1 MTRFYLGS
9 DGLWKHKGWT
19 PVAPGDSPL
28 DPTVP
33 GTDTGGGAG
42 GGGGR
47 VLRFYTTD
55 VVSNGVNL
63 GGGGGGGATGAT
75 YFGAEPRPAGNSTTN
90 QQSLINKWGGRP
102 ASRQYF
108 GTAGGTPVHLA
119 GISVAHWS
127 WSWGSLDAQV
137 IAGTQD
143 AYFASCA
150 AAMKNG
156 DIATYAHES
165 NNKGLTGTALSNRIG
180 AMNRFYDIF
189 KNTKP
194 GVLIAPTHTGYMFSP
209 KNGGG
214 AAQRTTWGAVKGDLI
229 GADLDGVHIDTKLP
243 SGAFQFPGATDY
255 SPHIDYLGHI
265 TNIKNFIT
273 ANKARGYIGWTVPEI
288 MTSRYVPIDPDGT
301 KRAAWFQKNLTY
313 CKNNGA
319 YAVHVWDFPRPTEL
333 GGESTTAFNV
343 IPNPSPEYT
352 VVKSFIAGN
361 PANPA

>member
-75 YFGAEPRPAGNSTTN
+75 YFGAEPNPAGNSTTS
-90 QQSLINKWGGRP
+90 QQGLINKWGGRP
-102 ASRQYF
+102 ASRHYF
-108 GTAGGTPVHLA
+108 GANSTGLPVHIA
-119 GISVAHWS
+119 GISVAQWS

-137 IAGTQD
+137 VAGNHD

-165 NNKGLTGTALSNRIG
+165 DNKGLTGTALSNRIG
-180 AMNRFYDIF
+180 AMNRFYDVF

-194 GVLIAPTHTGYMFSP
+194 GVFISPTHTGYMFSP
-209 KNGGG
+209 KNPSG
-214 AAQRTTWGAVKGDLI
+214 AALRTTWGAVKGDLI
-229 GADLDGVHIDTKLP
+229 GLDLDGVHIDNGNYPGRHRLHRHRLP
-243 SGAFQFPGATDY
+243 RAHHRREELHHGEQGPRLHRVDGPRDDDVADHLIRPDRFEAG
-255 SPHIDYLGHI
+255 
-265 TNIKNFIT
+265 
-273 ANKARGYIGWTVPEI
+273 RVVPEEPDVHEERRRLRRPRLGLPAATR
-288 MTSRYVPIDPDGT
+288 TS
-301 KRAAWFQKNLTY
+301 AAS
-313 CKNNGA
+313 
-319 YAVHVWDFPRPTEL
+319 RPPP
-333 GGESTTAFNV
+333 ST
-343 IPNPSPEYT
+343 
-352 VVKSFIAGN
+352 
-361 PANPA
+361 

>member
-75 YFGAEPRPAGNSTTN
+75 YFGAEPNPAGNSTTS
-90 QQSLINKWGGRP
+90 QQGLINKWGGRP
-102 ASRQYF
+102 ASRHYF
-108 GTAGGTPVHLA
+108 GANSTGLPVHIA
-119 GISVAHWS
+119 GISVAQWS

-137 IAGTQD
+137 VAGNHD

-165 NNKGLTGTALSNRIG
+165 DNKGLTGTALSNRIG
-180 AMNRFYDIF
+180 AMNRFYDVF

-194 GVLIAPTHTGYMFSP
+194 GVFVSPTHTGYMFSP
-209 KNGGG
+209 KNPSG
-214 AAQRTTWGAVKGDLI
+214 AALRTTWGAVKGDLI
-229 GADLDGVHIDTKLP
+229 GLDLDGVHMDN
-243 SGAFQFPGATDY
+243 GNYPGATDY
-255 SPHIDYLGHI
+255 TAIDYLGHV
-265 TNIKNFIT
+265 TVAKNFIT
-273 ANKARGYIGWTVPEI
+273 ANKARGYIGWTVPET
-288 MTSRYVPIDPDGT
+288 MTSRITSFDPTGS

-313 CKNNGA
+313 MKNGGA
-319 YAVHVWDFPRPTEL
+319 YAVHVWDFPRPANL
-333 GGESTTAFNV
+333 GGESTAAFNV